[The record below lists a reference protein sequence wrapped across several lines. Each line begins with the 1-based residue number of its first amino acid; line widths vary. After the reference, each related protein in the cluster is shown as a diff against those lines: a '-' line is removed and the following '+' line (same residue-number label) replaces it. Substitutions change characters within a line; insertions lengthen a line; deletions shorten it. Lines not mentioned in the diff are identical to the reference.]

1 MVNLSER
8 RFTVPVREDEV
19 RSPDRIDYSRVMH
32 SQSWRALQ
40 GKTQILDISDGSF
53 HRTRMTHSLEVA
65 QVCVGLLEEMR
76 YRLYP
81 DELRR
86 LLPTDKQME
95 TICSLHDIGHP
106 PFGHAGETALHY
118 AMMRTRPEFDSGFEG
133 NGQTLRIV
141 SRLEKY
147 TPGFGSNLTRRTMLG
162 ILKYPRSLS
171 EELLRGRTG
180 AAGVGYRPSM
190 PDARSAVT
198 GRIILDDRVHSPPK
212 CYMDCERD
220 VVEWLLAPF
229 GAQQATLI
237 REEGAKSF
245 DCSLMDLSDDT
256 AYSTG
261 DLEDAIV
268 LGLVREAQFRDE
280 ITIEILGEFMAH
292 VARRYPDDY
301 PGSIEENYDRFV
313 SDLFWDN
320 STTKKQIGRI
330 VHYFIKSGDVRER
343 SQFEHPMYR
352 WEAVLQPNAKPLL
365 KALKRFVHEHV
376 IKSSRVQ
383 AHRHRGQQMLMQTFD
398 VLAAQPYAYL
408 PEPERRRYRESD
420 ESLRTICDFLATMTD
435 AELTAFYTRLFIP
448 TRGEA
453 IEVL

>member
-8 RFTVPVREDEV
+8 RFSVPVREDEV

-53 HRTRMTHSLEVA
+53 HRTRMTHSAEVA
-65 QVCVGLLEEMR
+65 QVGVGILEEMR
-76 YRLYP
+76 SRLYP
-81 DELRR
+81 DELRT
-86 LLPTDKQME
+86 LLPSDKQME
-95 TICSLHDIGHP
+95 AICQLHDIGHP

-118 AMMRTRPEFDSGFEG
+118 SMMRTRPAFDSGFEG

-141 SRLEKY
+141 SKLEKY

-171 EELLRGRTG
+171 EELLRNRPG
-180 AAGVGYRPSM
+180 AAGLEYRPGM
-190 PDARSAVT
+190 PDARSGIT
-198 GRIILDDRVHSPPK
+198 GRIVLDDRVHSPPK

-220 VVEWLLAPF
+220 VVDWLIDPF
-229 GAQQATLI
+229 GGAQSELI
-237 REEGAKSF
+237 RSEGAKSF
-245 DCSLMDLSDDT
+245 DCSLMDISDDT

-261 DLEDAIV
+261 DLEDAII
-268 LGLVREAQFRDE
+268 LGLVKEQQFREE
-280 ITIEILGEFMAH
+280 ISLEVFGEFMSH

-301 PGSIEENYDRFV
+301 EGSIEDKYDQFV
-313 SDLFWDN
+313 SELFYDH
-320 STTKKQIGRI
+320 SMTKKQIGRI

-343 SQFEHPMYR
+343 PQYQHPLYR
-352 WEAVLQPNAKPLL
+352 WEAVIQERAKPLL
-365 KALKRFVHEHV
+365 RALKRFVHEHV

-408 PEPERRRYRESD
+408 PEGERRRYSESG

-435 AELTAFYTRLFIP
+435 AELTALYTRLFIP